1 MLMWKII
8 EVKISV
14 KKRNF
19 FFQMKF
25 MVKDF
30 FPLLFYYI
38 SSTITLTLT
47 KRDMS
52 IKFTRYTDDQPE
64 RRILHLSYI

>member
-14 KKRNF
+14 KNRNF

-25 MVKDF
+25 TVKDF
-30 FPLLFYYI
+30 FLLFCYI

>member
-25 MVKDF
+25 SVKDF

-52 IKFTRYTDDQPE
+52 IKFIRYTDDQPE